1 MVNTIEIRQERAS
14 MGTLATAAVKALLKF
29 LTSQSINTLLAF
41 CAFISVMC
49 WLLSGAYARETA
61 TWCCAW
67 VLHFAAMSSID
78 IRKGGVEL

>member
-1 MVNTIEIRQERAS
+1 MNTIQINRESAPIGA
-14 MGTLATAAVKALLKF
+14 LATAAVQMLLKF

-41 CAFISVMC
+41 CAFISLMC
-49 WLLSGAYARETA
+49 WLLSDGFYAREAA

-78 IRKGGVEL
+78 IRKGGVK